1 MLYSLDMAIPHPKTE
16 RTFVIIKPDG
26 VQRSLIGEIISRFER
41 TGLKLVALKMT
52 VADKDR
58 IWKHYN
64 KDDAWFIKK
73 GTNIAAERAAA
84 GLSAEKE
91 PIEYGKDIIRALE
104 KYMTCG
110 PSVMMVWEGNQ
121 AVAVIKKLVGTTEP
135 ATSDVG
141 TIRGDLTTDSYA
153 ISAVDDRAVRNLIH
167 CTEFPHEA
175 EGEINLWFTPEEL
188 ITYRQITEAMLYDVN
203 LDGILE

>member
-1 MLYSLDMAIPHPKTE
+1 MPIPHPKSQ

-26 VQRSLIGEIISRFER
+26 VQRALIGEIIKRFER
-41 TGLKLVALKMT
+41 TGLKLAALKLTML
-52 VADKDR
+52 DSDR

-73 GTNIAAERAAA
+73 GTKIAEDRAAA

-104 KYMTCG
+104 KFMTSG
-110 PSVMMVWEGNQ
+110 PVVMMVWEGNE
-121 AVAVIKKLVGTTEP
+121 AVNVVKKIVGETEP

-141 TIRGDLTTDSYA
+141 TIRGDLTIDSYNIAA
-153 ISAVDDRAVRNLIH
+153 IDDRAVRNLIH
-167 CTEFPHEA
+167 CSDEPGNAEF
-175 EGEINLWFTPEEL
+175 EIGLWFKEDEL
-188 ITYRQITEAMLYDVN
+188 LTYRLVGDQILYDVN
-203 LDGILE
+203 LDGIME

>member
-1 MLYSLDMAIPHPKTE
+1 MAIPHPKTE
-16 RTFVIIKPDG
+16 RTFVIVKPDG
-26 VQRSLIGEIISRFER
+26 IQRNLVGEIISRFER

-73 GTNIAAERAAA
+73 GTNIAAERTAA

-110 PSVMMVWEGNQ
+110 PVVMMVWEGNQ
-121 AVAVIKKLVGTTEP
+121 AVAVVKKLVGTTEP

-167 CTEFPHEA
+167 CTEFPAES
-175 EGEINLWFTPEEL
+175 EGEINLWFTPEE
-188 ITYRQITEAMLYDVN
+188 ITSYRHISEAMLYDVN
-203 LDGILE
+203 IDGILE

>member
-1 MLYSLDMAIPHPKTE
+1 MPIPHPKTQ

-26 VQRSLIGEIISRFER
+26 VQRALVGEIIKRFER
-41 TGLKLVALKMT
+41 TGLKLAALKLT
-52 VADKDR
+52 VLDSDR

-73 GTNIAAERAAA
+73 GTKIAEDRAAA
-84 GLSAEKE
+84 GLSSEKE

-104 KYMTCG
+104 RFMTSG
-110 PSVMMVWEGNQ
+110 PVVMMVWEGNE
-121 AVAVIKKLVGTTEP
+121 AVAVVKKIVGETEP

-141 TIRGDLTTDSYA
+141 TIRGDLTIDSYNIAA
-153 ISAVDDRAVRNLIH
+153 IDDRAVRNLIH
-167 CTEFPHEA
+167 CSDEPENAETE
-175 EGEINLWFTPEEL
+175 ISLWFKEDEI
-188 ITYRQITEAMLYDVN
+188 ITYRLVGDQILYDVN